1 MPVSDTL
8 TLATRSG
15 INLEVRPATEADE
28 PKLAAFFDRVTD
40 EDRRFRFVAAADHVG
55 HGQLEPLVHIDHFRT
70 ESWLGINKASGEIVA
85 SGMLACD
92 GPLDT
97 GEIAISVRSDYRG
110 KGIGWTMLD
119 LLAEEAERRGC
130 RRAISIESRD
140 NHAAID
146 LEREKGFK
154 PKAFEGDPTLVVL
167 SKTFR

>member
-1 MPVSDTL
+1 M
-8 TLATRSG
+8 A
-15 INLEVRPATEADE
+15 
-28 PKLAAFFDRVTD
+28 
-40 EDRRFRFVAAADHVG
+40 G
-55 HGQLEPLVHIDHFRT
+55 H
-70 ESWLGINKASGEIVA
+70 
-85 SGMLACD
+85 
-92 GPLDT
+92 
-97 GEIAISVRSDYRG
+97 RG